1 MSSALAFAIP
11 GRWTGGKREEDEMRR
26 LMAQEAEAA
35 KGILFKLLNFPLNFH
50 ISEPENFKALEHV
63 LEFFSVWSY

>member
-35 KGILFKLLNFPLNFH
+35 KGI
-50 ISEPENFKALEHV
+50 
-63 LEFFSVWSY
+63 FF

>member
-35 KGILFKLLNFPLNFH
+35 KGKLSTVNPRLEVDLVLFEILKSLDL
-50 ISEPENFKALEHV
+50 
-63 LEFFSVWSY
+63 Y